1 MQVFILYCRTN
12 GYTFVLYI
20 RNKETI
26 LSEPLKQLLDD
37 FKENIIFR
45 FMKKQLDLEEVP
57 YCTPKDI
64 EILSRELKKRKLDY
78 HKAQY
83 LRSVACDLIKSD
95 SSVMQKKGACILNRI
110 IVQFTDEEYI
120 IMTCHLILGEYY
132 RSVLDYE
139 NAINQFEIVMNYNH
153 SNGNYGGLGMGSPE
167 LSIALTILVLKH
179 VEDYDYAKKL
189 LNEVDSRTLF
199 IKQHRELY
207 TLMVDALN
215 GKISPDAV
223 CSYYKN
229 NFSN

>member
-1 MQVFILYCRTN
+1 
-12 GYTFVLYI
+12 
-20 RNKETI
+20 
-26 LSEPLKQLLDD
+26 
-37 FKENIIFR
+37 
-45 FMKKQLDLEEVP
+45 
-57 YCTPKDI
+57 
-64 EILSRELKKRKLDY
+64 
-78 HKAQY
+78 
-83 LRSVACDLIKSD
+83 
-95 SSVMQKKGACILNRI
+95 
-110 IVQFTDEEYI
+110 
-120 IMTCHLILGEYY
+120 MTCHLILGEYY

-207 TLMVDALN
+207 MLMVDALN